1 MVLDPLTAL
10 SLAGNILQFI
20 DFAAKVVSKCRG
32 IHKSPDGVL
41 PEDQELELV
50 ASDLA
55 RLSKRLEEEHWP
67 KRETADEK
75 SLHDLSNASIKIA
88 NELLD
93 RVTKHRAADGT
104 PHRKWR
110 SLRDS
115 FEKVWT
121 KKELEALAAR
131 LAQLRSEIS
140 LHILVTFK

>member
-67 KRETADEK
+67 KRETADENPYMT
-75 SLHDLSNASIKIA
+75 SRMPQSRSRMNCSI
-88 NELLD
+88 E
-93 RVTKHRAADGT
+93 
-104 PHRKWR
+104 
-110 SLRDS
+110 
-115 FEKVWT
+115 
-121 KKELEALAAR
+121 
-131 LAQLRSEIS
+131 
-140 LHILVTFK
+140 